1 MKKQSV
7 AVVLGSLMVL
17 GANAPALAQNGFYG
31 GLSMRDTGAVNGL
44 TLGDVPLGDVSLA
57 WNRFSA
63 PTADETAQRSLL
75 FGGYRWKNDLS
86 VEGAFSTTDKYSL
99 QPAPSQAIASVPGLA
114 LTDANVRSWNANVFT
129 SWELS
134 RTLSLYGRLGY
145 AQSDARQLTL
155 AGASL
160 VPGDPRRLGV
170 NYGVGV
176 RYDVTHS
183 LGLRA
188 EYSRFG
194 RFAGEAPSINS
205 GLPDSDQVTVG
216 VQYRF

>member
-1 MKKQSV
+1 MKKQALVIS
-7 AVVLGSLMVL
+7 LGGLLAL
-17 GANAPALAQNGFYG
+17 GASTAAPAQNGFYG
-31 GLSMRDTGAVNGL
+31 GVSIRDKGAVKGI
-44 TLGDVPLGDVSLA
+44 THGDVPLV
-57 WNRFSA
+57 WNRFTA
-63 PTADETAQRSLL
+63 PTNDDSTQRSLV
-75 FGGYRWKNDLS
+75 FGGYRWTNEVS
-86 VEGAFSTTDKYSL
+86 VEGAFSTTERYSL
-99 QPAPSQAIASVPGLA
+99 QPAPTPTIASSPGLA
-114 LTDANVRSWNANVFT
+114 LTDSNTRSWNANVFT

-134 RTLSLYGRLGY
+134 RTVSLYGRLGY
-145 AQSDARQLTL
+145 AQSEARQLSL

-160 VPGDPRRLGV
+160 VPDDPRRLGV

-194 RFAGEAPSINS
+194 HFAGETPSVSS